1 MKKQILFQ
9 KDFTLVVIGQIISL
23 FGNAILRFA
32 LPLYLLRETGSPSL
46 FGAVTAC
53 SFIPM
58 IIFSLFG
65 GVLADRVNKRNIM
78 VILDFGTAAIIAVFY
93 LIHGI
98 LPIVPIMIVCL
109 MLLYSISGAYQP
121 AVQASIPALL
131 ENEQIMRGN
140 AVINM
145 VNTLASLLG
154 PIIGGILFG
163 AWGLVPIL
171 LVSTA
176 CFLSSAVMEIFIHI
190 PFKKRKS
197 EKSMASIVL
206 DDLKESG
213 RYIKNEKPE
222 FVPVIVILALFNLIF
237 SSVMIVGIP
246 IMVVNIL
253 QMSDISLGITQGALG
268 LGGLAGGLLGGII
281 GGRLK
286 LKNGYLLLAGCSVSA
301 LVMGIGLFSFVP
313 PLVGYWLITG
323 MSFAAMALS
332 TMFTIQMCSMV
343 QQQTPSHLI
352 GKIMALI
359 MAVANCAAPAGQ
371 AMYGLLFD
379 VCSRVPWAIMLGA
392 AVVSIG
398 ISLYSKKVFFKLESA
413 NG

>member
-1 MKKQILFQ
+1 MKKQVLFH
-9 KDFTLVVIGQIISL
+9 KDFTLVVIGQIVSL

-46 FGAVTAC
+46 FGAVSAC

-109 MLLYSISGAYQP
+109 MLLYSISGTYQP

-131 ENEQIMRGN
+131 ENEQIMSGN

-163 AWGLVPIL
+163 AWGLIPIL
-171 LVSTA
+171 IVSIA
-176 CFLSSAVMEIFIHI
+176 CFFSSAVMEIFIHI

-206 DDLKESG
+206 EDLKESG
-213 RYIKNEKPE
+213 RYIKDEKPE

-268 LGGLAGGLLGGII
+268 LGGLAGGILGGII

-313 PLVGYWLITG
+313 PLVGYWLITA

-371 AMYGLLFD
+371 ALYGLLFD
-379 VCSRVPWAIMLGA
+379 VCSNVPWAVLLGA
-392 AVVSIG
+392 AVISIG
-398 ISLYSKKVFFKLESA
+398 ISVYSKKVFLKLEIS

>member
-379 VCSRVPWAIMLGA
+379 VCSMVPWAIMLGA

-398 ISLYSKKVFFKLESA
+398 ISLYSLPYKQP
-413 NG
+413 

>member
-190 PFKKRKS
+190 PFTKRKS

-379 VCSRVPWAIMLGA
+379 VCSMVPWAIMLGA

>member
-58 IIFSLFG
+58 IIFSLLG

-206 DDLKESG
+206 DELKESG

-379 VCSRVPWAIMLGA
+379 VCSMVPWAIMLGA

>member
-46 FGAVTAC
+46 FVAFTAC

-379 VCSRVPWAIMLGA
+379 VCSMVPWAIMLGA